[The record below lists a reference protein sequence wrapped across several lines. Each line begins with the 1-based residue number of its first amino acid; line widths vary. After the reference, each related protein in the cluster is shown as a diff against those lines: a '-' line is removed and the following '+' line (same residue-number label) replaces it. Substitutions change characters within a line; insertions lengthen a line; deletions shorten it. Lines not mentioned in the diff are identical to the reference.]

1 LRLERNKWT
10 NPCNSFIK
18 NDWRGNEEMIIE
30 VQFFIAFVLAFATIN
45 LAIKLGK
52 AFYD

>member
-1 LRLERNKWT
+1 
-10 NPCNSFIK
+10 
-18 NDWRGNEEMIIE
+18 MIIE

>member
-1 LRLERNKWT
+1 
-10 NPCNSFIK
+10 
-18 NDWRGNEEMIIE
+18 MIE

-52 AFYD
+52 ALYD